1 MPTDN
6 TVVWQFKTDAQ
17 AQAFEAWY
25 RDVLT
30 DGVAWFYMKCKTP
43 VGLKFFKCR
52 FVGIYKGPTFIKPG
66 LWRYSATVELRER
79 PLAPVGWGKYPEW
92 IVGSSLLDIALN
104 REWPK
109 HDSD

>member
-1 MPTDN
+1 MSWIFN
-6 TVVWQFKTDAQ
+6 DAQ

-52 FVGIYKGPTFIKPG
+52 FVGIYKG
-66 LWRYSATVELRER
+66 L
-79 PLAPVGWGKYPEW
+79 PLLNPVFGV
-92 IVGSSLLDIALN
+92 IQQLL
-104 REWPK
+104 
-109 HDSD
+109 S